1 MSSRKSS
8 KFFKLDVF
16 LGRALAHR
24 LLNRRAMNKKII
36 IIAAGALTGVLG
48 AGAGV
53 YFLKPEL
60 IPGWAGPEDLTHQ
73 AQKEEKE
80 KKQETEMGADL
91 DVFVVNL
98 ASSGQG
104 RYLRTTL
111 SLGVK
116 DAHEKE
122 KIKDFVGPI
131 RHAVIMYLTERK
143 VDELIDP
150 LGKEKLRQALHEQIN
165 EAIGEKMVSNV
176 YFKEFLIQ

>member
-1 MSSRKSS
+1 
-8 KFFKLDVF
+8 
-16 LGRALAHR
+16 
-24 LLNRRAMNKKII
+24 MNKKII
-36 IIAAGALTGVLG
+36 IIAGGSLSAILA
-48 AGAGV
+48 AAAGV
-53 YFLKPEL
+53 YFLKPDL
-60 IPGWAGPEDLTHQ
+60 IPGLTAPQDAAHP
-73 AQKEEKE
+73 AKKEEKE
-80 KKQETEMGADL
+80 KKHEIVAVADL

-122 KIKDFVGPI
+122 KIKEFAGLI

-143 VDELIDP
+143 IEELSDP
-150 LGKEKLRQALHEQIN
+150 AGKEKLRQALNQQIN
-165 EAIGEKMVSNV
+165 EAIGEKMVTMV

>member
-1 MSSRKSS
+1 
-8 KFFKLDVF
+8 
-16 LGRALAHR
+16 
-24 LLNRRAMNKKII
+24 MNKKII
-36 IIAAGALTGVLG
+36 IIAAGALSGILG

-60 IPGWAGPEDLTHQ
+60 IPGLTAFEDVARQ
-73 AQKEEKE
+73 ADKKEKE
-80 KKQETEMGADL
+80 KKHETEVGADL

-98 ASSGQG
+98 ATSGPG

-122 KIKDFVGPI
+122 RVKEFVGPI
-131 RHAVIMYLTERK
+131 RHAVIMYLSERK
-143 VDELIDP
+143 VDELSDP
-150 LGKEKLRQALHEQIN
+150 QGKETLRKALHGEIN
-165 EAIGEKMVSNV
+165 EAIGENMVLNV

>member
-1 MSSRKSS
+1 
-8 KFFKLDVF
+8 L
-16 LGRALAHR
+16 APTLAHR

-36 IIAAGALTGVLG
+36 IIAAGALCGILG

-60 IPGWAGPEDLTHQ
+60 IPGLTAFEDEARQ
-73 AQKEEKE
+73 ADEKEKE
-80 KKQETEMGADL
+80 KKHETEVGADL

-98 ASSGQG
+98 ATSGPG

-122 KIKDFVGPI
+122 RVKEFVGPI
-131 RHAVIMYLTERK
+131 RHAVIMYLSERK
-143 VDELIDP
+143 VDELSD
-150 LGKEKLRQALHEQIN
+150 LQGKETLRKALHNEIN
-165 EAIGEKMVSNV
+165 EAIGENMVLNV

>member
-1 MSSRKSS
+1 M
-8 KFFKLDVF
+8 
-16 LGRALAHR
+16 AHR
-24 LLNRRAMNKKII
+24 LLNQRAMNKKLF

-48 AGAGV
+48 AAAGV

-60 IPGWAGPEDLTHQ
+60 IPGLAKSEHATDS
-73 AQKEEKE
+73 AQKDEKN
-80 KKQETEMGADL
+80 KKQQTEVGADL

-98 ASSGQG
+98 ASSGHG

-116 DAHEKE
+116 DTHEKE
-122 KIKDFVGPI
+122 KIKEFVGPI

-150 LGKEKLRQALHEQIN
+150 EGKEKLRQALHEQIN

>member
-1 MSSRKSS
+1 
-8 KFFKLDVF
+8 LDVF
-16 LGRALAHR
+16 LDAAIGTSVAQSSVV
-24 LLNRRAMNKKII
+24 NKKII
-36 IIAAGALTGVLG
+36 IIAGGALSAILA

-53 YFLKPEL
+53 YFLKPDL
-60 IPGWAGPEDLTHQ
+60 IPGLAAPKDAAHP
-73 AQKEEKE
+73 AKKKEKE
-80 KKQETEMGADL
+80 KKHEITAAADL

-122 KIKDFVGPI
+122 KIKEFVGPI

-143 VDELIDP
+143 IEELSDP
-150 LGKEKLRQALHEQIN
+150 AGKEKLRQALNQQIN
-165 EAIGEKMVSNV
+165 EAIGEKMVTTI

>member
-1 MSSRKSS
+1 M
-8 KFFKLDVF
+8 
-16 LGRALAHR
+16 AHR
-24 LLNRRAMNKKII
+24 LLTHGVMNKKLII
-36 IIAAGALTGVLG
+36 VAAGALSGVFG
-48 AGAGV
+48 TAAAV

-60 IPGWAGPEDLTHQ
+60 IPGWVRFDTAASADKG
-73 AQKEEKE
+73 EKE
-80 KKQETEMGADL
+80 KKQQSEVGADL

-122 KIKDFVGPI
+122 KIKEFVGPI

-143 VDELIDP
+143 IEDLIDP
-150 LGKEKLRQALHEQIN
+150 EGKEKLRQALHEEIN

>member
-1 MSSRKSS
+1 
-8 KFFKLDVF
+8 VPT
-16 LGRALAHR
+16 LAHR

-36 IIAAGALTGVLG
+36 LIAAGALAGVLG
-48 AGAGV
+48 AGTAV
-53 YFLKPEL
+53 YFFMPDLF
-60 IPGWAGPEDLTHQ
+60 PGLDESANPDRHAEN
-73 AQKEEKE
+73 KENE
-80 KKQETEMGADL
+80 KKQDTEVGADL

-116 DAHEKE
+116 DAHERE
-122 KIKDFVGPI
+122 KIKEFVGPI

-150 LGKEKLRQALHEQIN
+150 EGKEKLRQALHEQIN
-165 EAIGEKMVSNV
+165 ETLGEKMVSNV

>member
-1 MSSRKSS
+1 
-8 KFFKLDVF
+8 
-16 LGRALAHR
+16 
-24 LLNRRAMNKKII
+24 MNKKVI

-53 YFLKPEL
+53 YFFKPEL
-60 IPGWAGPEDLTHQ
+60 LPGWVGSEHAAESAPSEG
-73 AQKEEKE
+73 KE
-80 KKQETEMGADL
+80 KKQSEVGADL

-122 KIKDFVGPI
+122 KIKEFVGPI

-143 VDELIDP
+143 IDELIDP
-150 LGKEKLRQALHEQIN
+150 EGKEKLRQALHEEIN

>member
-1 MSSRKSS
+1 
-8 KFFKLDVF
+8 
-16 LGRALAHR
+16 
-24 LLNRRAMNKKII
+24 MNKKLILL
-36 IIAAGALTGVLG
+36 AAGALTGAFG
-48 AGAGV
+48 AAAAV

-60 IPGWAGPEDLTHQ
+60 IPGWVLTEHT
-73 AQKEEKE
+73 AASSHTSEKE
-80 KKQETEMGADL
+80 KKQQSEVGADL

-122 KIKDFVGPI
+122 KIKEFVGPI

-143 VDELIDP
+143 IEELIDP
-150 LGKEKLRQALHEQIN
+150 EGKEKLRQALHEEIN

>member
-1 MSSRKSS
+1 
-8 KFFKLDVF
+8 
-16 LGRALAHR
+16 
-24 LLNRRAMNKKII
+24 MNKKLI

-60 IPGWAGPEDLTHQ
+60 LPGWAGAERPADS
-73 AQKEEKE
+73 AQNHEKE
-80 KKQETEMGADL
+80 KKHQSEVGADL

-122 KIKDFVGPI
+122 KIKEFVGPI

-143 VDELIDP
+143 IDELIDP
-150 LGKEKLRQALHEQIN
+150 QGKEKLRQALHAQIN